1 MTTRR
6 QATSPGGKQNR
17 SVFLSFEFEKDAGRQ
32 RAFLSEAKEHC
43 EFAIIDKSL
52 PSAEHDDTWRREAKA
67 RIRRSDVVI
76 VLLGPDTHNAPGV
89 KDELSLAGEANCPV
103 VQLMPQHRRYGLVA
117 KGRSGLRVQM
127 EEDRP
132 DASRTEGVCQP
143 SMNQDKANSQ
153 RAMRRQLRSSTK
165 VNDRSNRSKRN
176 APPLAS
182 LRDFHA

>member
-67 RIRRSDVVI
+67 RSE
-76 VLLGPDTHNAPGV
+76 GPT
-89 KDELSLAGEANCPV
+89 SSSSCLARIPI
-103 VQLMPQHRRYGLVA
+103 MPPAL
-117 KGRSGLRVQM
+117 KTS
-127 EEDRP
+127 
-132 DASRTEGVCQP
+132 
-143 SMNQDKANSQ
+143 
-153 RAMRRQLRSSTK
+153 
-165 VNDRSNRSKRN
+165 
-176 APPLAS
+176 
-182 LRDFHA
+182 